1 MRHDHAAQIFSPPSD
16 RSIFM
21 KASMLVLALASAFA
35 ANVHANPTV
44 NGPMAFNPI
53 AASAYGLETSA
64 DVATAPWVIPQ
75 GYTQSIISDESNLD
89 IYVGTDWNDMNT
101 VNETGK
107 HAGRYLYRTHE
118 VRGGAIGVDGNSRR
132 VDGGSGGAVSVVDLK
147 TGVAKEV
154 VGRADWEALDGI
166 VWTPW
171 QTILFAE
178 EVGTSARP
186 DPEAPLA
193 TSGLVYE
200 LKLDPK
206 DPMSAESVTVRP
218 MLGALAHEGI
228 EVDVEG
234 NVYVIDE
241 DRKGSI
247 YKFVPENYGDLSSG
261 QLYALKVMNGAKTG
275 AAEWVA
281 LDMAQVQ
288 ISARVAAAAVGATPF
303 CRPEDMERIDS
314 TLYVALTCEDVD
326 NPANTSGRNA
336 AGYSV
341 GAVLAV
347 NLDEQPST
355 KFVVAPGKNVPFEV
369 QPTATTAGVTGFAKV
384 DNLAKS
390 ADGKLW
396 MVEDNDFSD
405 IWVYDPRSEDAN
417 GDGYKDGVHLFAS
430 LKDKPAE
437 GTGIYFGKDPHTLF
451 VNVQHSGTGNDK
463 TMAITKRQE

>member
-1 MRHDHAAQIFSPPSD
+1 MK
-16 RSIFM
+16 RST
-21 KASMLVLALASAFA
+21 LALSLVAVFA
-35 ANVHANPTV
+35 AHAHADSV
-44 NGPMAFNPI
+44 VSGPMSFNPI
-53 AASAYGLETSA
+53 PGSAYGMENDA
-64 DVATAPWVIPQ
+64 DIATTPFVIPR
-75 GYTQSIISDESNLD
+75 GYIQSIVSDERNLD
-89 IYVGTDWNDMNT
+89 IYVASDWNDMNT

-118 VRGGAIGVDGNSRR
+118 VRPATLGDDLNSVRN
-132 VDGGSGGAVSVVDLK
+132 DGGSGGAVSVVDLK
-147 TGVAKEV
+147 TGIAKEV
-154 VGRADWEALDGI
+154 IGRADWEALDGI

-178 EVGTSARP
+178 EAGISARP
-186 DPEAPLA
+186 DPDAPNA

-200 LKLDPK
+200 LKLDRH
-206 DPMSAESVTVRP
+206 DPTSAESVTVRP

-228 EVDVEG
+228 ETDAEG

-281 LDMAQVQ
+281 LDMAQAQ
-288 ISARVAAAAVGATPF
+288 IKAHVAATAVGATEY
-303 CRPEDMERIDS
+303 CRPEDLERIGS

-326 NPANTSGRNA
+326 NPANTSGKNA
-336 AGYSV
+336 AGYAV

-347 NLDEQPST
+347 DLGEQPAAEY
-355 KFVVAPGKNVPFEV
+355 VVASGKNTAFEV
-369 QPTATTAGVTGFAKV
+369 QPGATTTGVTGFAKV

-405 IWVYDPRSEDAN
+405 IWVFDPRSKDDN
-417 GDGYKDGVHLFAS
+417 GDGYRDGVTLFAS

-437 GTGIYFGKDPHTLF
+437 GSGIYFGKDPDTLF

-463 TMAITKRQE
+463 TMAITKVQKKHHARHERHGEHDRHDD

>member
-1 MRHDHAAQIFSPPSD
+1 
-16 RSIFM
+16 M
-21 KASMLVLALASAFA
+21 KKTTLILALVAAFA
-35 ANVHANPTV
+35 ASAHADPTV

-53 AASAYGLETSA
+53 AASAYGMESDA
-64 DVATAPWVIPQ
+64 DIASTPWVIPQ
-75 GYTQSIISDESNLD
+75 GYVQSIVSDETDLD
-89 IYVGTDWNDMNT
+89 IYVANDWNDMNT

-118 VRGGAIGVDGNSRR
+118 VRGGAIGNDGNSLR
-132 VDGGSGGAVSVVDLK
+132 VDGGSGGAVSVVDLQ

-166 VWTPW
+166 LWTPW
-171 QTILFAE
+171 RTVLFAE
-178 EVGTSARP
+178 EVGTSVRP
-186 DPEAPLA
+186 DPEAPNA

-200 LKLDPK
+200 LKLDRR

-218 MLGALAHEGI
+218 LLGALAHEGI
-228 EVDVEG
+228 ETDAEG

-241 DRKGSI
+241 DRNGSI
-247 YKFVPENYGDLSSG
+247 YKFVPEYYGDLSSG
-261 QLYALKVMNGAKTG
+261 QLYALKVMNGTKTG
-275 AAEWVA
+275 AAVWVA

-288 ISARVAAAAVGATPF
+288 ISARVAAAAVGATRY
-303 CRPEDMERIDS
+303 CRPEDMERIAG

-326 NPANTSGRNA
+326 NAANSSGKNA

-347 NLDEQPST
+347 KLGEQPAT
-355 KFVVAPGKNVPFEV
+355 RYVVAPGKNAPFEV
-369 QPTATTAGVTGFAKV
+369 QPSATTAGVTGFAKV
-384 DNLAKS
+384 DNLAHGP
-390 ADGKLW
+390 DGKLW

-405 IWVYDPRSEDAN
+405 IWVYDPNSKDAN
-417 GDGYKDGVHLFAS
+417 GDGYKDGVYLFAS

-463 TMAITKRQE
+463 TMAITKQRKSHHKHHDD

>member
-1 MRHDHAAQIFSPPSD
+1 
-16 RSIFM
+16 M
-21 KASMLVLALASAFA
+21 KKSSLALALVAMFA
-35 ANVHANPTV
+35 AHAQADSSVV

-53 AASAYGLETSA
+53 AASAYGLENDA
-64 DVATAPWVIPQ
+64 DIATTPYVIPK
-75 GYTQSIISDESNLD
+75 GFVQSIVSDESDLN

-107 HAGRYLYRTHE
+107 HAGRYMYRTHE
-118 VRGGAIGVDGNSRR
+118 VRGGAIGNDGNSLRI
-132 VDGGSGGAVSVVDLK
+132 DGGSGGAVSVVDLK
-147 TGVAKEV
+147 TGIAKEV

-166 VWTPW
+166 LWTPW
-171 QTILFAE
+171 RTVLFAE

-186 DPEAPLA
+186 DPDAPAA

-200 LKLDPK
+200 LKLDK
-206 DPMSAESVTVRP
+206 HDPMSAESVTVRP
-218 MLGALAHEGI
+218 LLGALAHEGI
-228 EVDVEG
+228 ETDAEG

-261 QLYALKVMNGAKTG
+261 QMYALKVMNGAKTG
-275 AAEWVA
+275 AAEWIA

-288 ISARVAAAAVGATPF
+288 ISARVAAAAVGATQF
-303 CRPEDMERIDS
+303 CRPEDLERIAG
-314 TLYVALTCEDVD
+314 TLFVALTCEDVD
-326 NPANTSGRNA
+326 NAANTSGKNA

-347 NLDEQPST
+347 ELGEQAATSY
-355 KFVVAPGKNVPFEV
+355 VVAPGKNAPFEV
-369 QPTATTAGVTGFAKV
+369 QPSATNPGVTGFAKV
-384 DNLAKS
+384 DNLAVS
-390 ADGKLW
+390 QDGKLW

-405 IWVYDPRSEDAN
+405 IWVYDPRSKDAN

-437 GTGIYFGKDPHTLF
+437 GTGIYFGKDPSTLF
-451 VNVQHSGTGNDK
+451 VNIQHSGTGNDK
-463 TMAITKRQE
+463 TMAITKMRKSHHGHHGNRHDD

>member
-1 MRHDHAAQIFSPPSD
+1 
-16 RSIFM
+16 M
-21 KASMLVLALASAFA
+21 KSSTLVLSLITAFSAHVQA
-35 ANVHANPTV
+35 DAVV
-44 NGPMAFNPI
+44 NGPMPFNPI
-53 AASAYGLETSA
+53 ASSAYGMENDA
-64 DVATAPWVIPQ
+64 DIATTPWVIPR
-75 GYTQSIISDESNLD
+75 GYVQSIVSDERNLD
-89 IYVGTDWNDMNT
+89 IYLGNDWNDMNT

-118 VRGGAIGVDGNSRR
+118 VRGSNSAR

-147 TGVAKEV
+147 TGLAREV

-178 EVGTSARP
+178 EVINSVLP
-186 DPEAPLA
+186 DPVAPNA
-193 TSGLVYE
+193 KSGLLYE
-200 LKLDPK
+200 LRLDPK

-218 MLGALAHEGI
+218 MLGALSHEGI
-228 EVDVEG
+228 EIDAEG

-241 DRKGSI
+241 ARTGAI
-247 YKFVPENYGDLSSG
+247 YKFVPETYGDLSRG

-275 AAEWVA
+275 AAEWRA

-288 ISARVAAAAVGATPF
+288 ISARVAAAAVGATEF

-326 NPANTSGRNA
+326 NPANTSGKNA
-336 AGYSV
+336 AGYAV
-341 GAVLAV
+341 GTVLAV
-347 NLDEQPST
+347 NLGEQPST

-384 DNLAKS
+384 DNLANGP
-390 ADGKLW
+390 DGKLW

-463 TMAITKRQE
+463 TMAITRQKN

>member
-1 MRHDHAAQIFSPPSD
+1 
-16 RSIFM
+16 M
-21 KASMLVLALASAFA
+21 KLSMLVLALASAFA
-35 ANVHANPTV
+35 ANVHADSTV

-53 AASAYGLETSA
+53 AASAYGLENNV
-64 DVATAPWVIPQ
+64 DIATAPWVIPQ
-75 GYTQSIISDESNLD
+75 GYTQSIVSDESNLN
-89 IYVGTDWNDMNT
+89 IYVGNDWNDMST

-107 HAGRYLYRTHE
+107 HAGRYMYRTHE
-118 VRGGAIGVDGNSRR
+118 VRGGAIGNDGNSRR
-132 VDGGSGGAVSVVDLK
+132 IDGGSGGAVSVVDLK

-154 VGRADWEALDGI
+154 VGRTDWEALDGI
-166 VWTPW
+166 LWTPW

-186 DPEAPLA
+186 DPDAPNA
-193 TSGLVYE
+193 NSGLVYE
-200 LKLDPK
+200 LKLDRH
-206 DPMSAESVTVRP
+206 DLTSAESVTVRP
-218 MLGALAHEGI
+218 LLGALAHEGI
-228 EVDVEG
+228 ETDAEG

-241 DRKGSI
+241 DRIGSI

-281 LDMAQVQ
+281 LDMTQVQ
-288 ISARVAAAAVGATPF
+288 ISARVAATAVGATKF
-303 CRPEDMERIDS
+303 CRPEDMERLAS

-326 NPANTSGRNA
+326 NPTNTSGQNA

-347 NLDEQPST
+347 NLGDQPSAQ
-355 KFVVAPGKNVPFEV
+355 FVVAPGKNVPFEV
-369 QPTATTAGVTGFAKV
+369 QPTATRAGVTGFAKV
-384 DNLAKS
+384 DNLAS
-390 ADGKLW
+390 GPDGKLW

-405 IWVYDPRSEDAN
+405 IWVYDPRSKDTN
-417 GDGYKDGVHLFAS
+417 GDGYKDSVHLFAS

-437 GTGIYFGKDPHTLF
+437 GTGIYFGKDPQTLF
-451 VNVQHSGTGNDK
+451 VNVQHSSTGNDK

>member
-1 MRHDHAAQIFSPPSD
+1 
-16 RSIFM
+16 M
-21 KASMLVLALASAFA
+21 KKSTLALTLVASFA
-35 ANVHANPTV
+35 ANVHAGPVV
-44 NGPMAFNPI
+44 NGPMSFNPI
-53 AASAYGLETSA
+53 ATSAYGMETDA
-64 DVATAPWVIPQ
+64 DIATTPWVIPQ
-75 GYTQSIISDESNLD
+75 GYVQSIVSDETDLD
-89 IYVGTDWNDMNT
+89 IYVANDWHDMNT

-107 HAGRYLYRTHE
+107 HAGRYMYRTHE
-118 VRGGAIGVDGNSRR
+118 VRGGAIGNDRNSVRI
-132 VDGGSGGAVSVVDLK
+132 DGGSGGAVSVVDLK
-147 TGVAKEV
+147 TGIAKELA
-154 VGRADWEALDGI
+154 GRTDWEALDGI

-178 EVGTSARP
+178 EVSIAQRP
-186 DPEAPLA
+186 DPAAPSA

-200 LKLDPK
+200 IKLDPR

-228 EVDVEG
+228 EVDAEG

-247 YKFVPENYGDLSSG
+247 YKFVPDIYGDLSSG

-281 LDMAQVQ
+281 LDMAQAQ
-288 ISARVAAAAVGATPF
+288 IRAHVAATAVGATEY
-303 CRPEDMERIDS
+303 CRPEDLERIDS

-326 NPANTSGRNA
+326 NPANTSGKNA
-336 AGYSV
+336 AGYAV

-347 NLDEQPST
+347 SLGEQPSA
-355 KFVVAPGKNVPFEV
+355 KFVVAPGKNAPFEV
-369 QPTATTAGVTGFAKV
+369 QPSATNSGVTGFAKV
-384 DNLAKS
+384 DNLAKGT
-390 ADGKLW
+390 DGKLW

-405 IWVYDPRSEDAN
+405 IWVYDPRSEDGN
-417 GDGYKDGVHLFAS
+417 DDGYKDGVHLFAS

-463 TMAITKRQE
+463 TMAITRQHKGNK